1 MKLEVKHNCPLNSF
15 EPCKQM
21 DCAWFIELRG
31 SNPQTGEEM
40 ADWGCSMAMLPVLL
54 IENGRQ
60 TNQAGAAIES
70 FRNEMVKANNSSLEL
85 MVAAT
90 EGRKPKVIEG

>member
-1 MKLEVKHNCPLNSF
+1 MKLEVKHNCPLNNF

-31 SNPQTGEEM
+31 NHPQTGEEI
-40 ADWGCSMAMLPVLL
+40 AEWGCSMSMLPVLL

-60 TNQAGAAIES
+60 TSHTGAAIES
-70 FRNEMVKANNSSLEL
+70 FRNEMVKANNNSLEL
-85 MVAAT
+85 MVAAA